1 MPTYFELNNSNKDIN
16 ICSIRAIYINTFL
29 SIVMCIILI
38 VIASFLVPLTKDAN
52 ILIDDASDTL
62 KDMDIIIPEVKHTLE
77 MVYRLCEYDNFTKH
91 YGFLCKI

>member
-16 ICSIRAIYINTFL
+16 IWSIRAIYINSFL

-62 KDMDIIIPEVKHTLE
+62 KDMSIIIPEVKHTLE

-91 YGFLCKI
+91 YGFLCEK